1 MGQDFMK
8 QPQKSYGQK
17 EGKLSSKT
25 KRQRNTLMTSVGSA
39 KVSVLFKIEFAFNTY
54 ICRNH

>member
-25 KRQRNTLMTSVGSA
+25 KRQRNTLMTSVESA
-39 KVSVLFKIEFAFNTY
+39 KVSVLFNNRIR
-54 ICRNH
+54 I

>member
-39 KVSVLFKIEFAFNTY
+39 KVSVLFMIEFTFNTY
-54 ICRNH
+54 ICRRY